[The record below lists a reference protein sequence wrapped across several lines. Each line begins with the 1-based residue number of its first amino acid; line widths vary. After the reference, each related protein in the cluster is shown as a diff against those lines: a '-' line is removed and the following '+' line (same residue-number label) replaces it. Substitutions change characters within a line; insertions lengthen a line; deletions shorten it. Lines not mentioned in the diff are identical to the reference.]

1 MGVNRLRAAAVAV
14 SVASIVPVLT
24 ACEQE
29 PVDRDVV
36 ALLVADG
43 GSDRWR
49 DQDQPA
55 FADAMDAECADC
67 VVLTRD
73 AEGDPATQQR
83 QLAGVLDSGADVI
96 VLNAVSGEIGEE
108 LVTTASVPVIAYDR
122 LVPGADAY
130 VGVNDRL
137 SGRNMAA
144 AVRERLPQGRS
155 DIVVVSDGIGGF
167 TDQVVKDLGQ
177 RVRVRATL
185 PADQQGQAKDLVAEQ
200 LAGADPVSVV
210 VTAEDSVAAEIAA
223 GFGEAG
229 TAIPDRPLIT
239 GRGAKLPAVRRIV
252 RGSQTVTTHVVRA
265 DQAAAAAQLATAVVS
280 GGQLPASEQEIEG
293 VPATLVRA
301 TVVTLPTLTNTLV
314 RQHIYTTEEI
324 CLADLLSRCEQ
335 LGLR

>member
-1 MGVNRLRAAAVAV
+1 MSRLRAAAVAA
-14 SVASIVPVLT
+14 SVALLVPALA

-55 FADAMDAECADC
+55 FTDAMDAECADC

-83 QLAGVLDSGADVI
+83 QLTDVLDSGADVV
-96 VLNAVSGEIGEE
+96 VLNAVSGETGEE
-108 LVTTASVPVIAYDR
+108 LVTAASVPVIAYDR

-130 VGVNDRL
+130 VGANDMFSSR
-137 SGRNMAA
+137 RVAA
-144 AVRERLPQGRS
+144 AVRDRLPQGRS
-155 DIVVVSDGIGGF
+155 DILVVSDGVAGF
-167 TDQVVKDLGQ
+167 TDQVVKALGQ

-185 PADQQGQAKDLVAEQ
+185 PVNQQGQATRWVAEQ
-200 LAGADPVSVV
+200 VAQARPVAAV
-210 VTAEDSVAAEIAA
+210 VTAEDPIAAEVAT
-223 GFGEAG
+223 GFAEAG
-229 TAIPDRPLIT
+229 MAIPDRPLIT
-239 GRGAKLPAVRRIV
+239 GRGAGLPAVRRLV
-252 RGSQTVTTHVVRA
+252 RGSQSVTVHVARE
-265 DQAAAAAQLATAVVS
+265 DQAAAAAQLATAVVG
-280 GGQLPASEQEIEG
+280 GGQLPSAKQEIEG
-293 VPATLVRA
+293 VPATLIRP

-314 RQHIYTTEEI
+314 RQQVYTTEEI
-324 CLADLLSRCEQ
+324 CSADLLSRCEQ

>member
-1 MGVNRLRAAAVAV
+1 MSRLRAAAVAA
-14 SVASIVPVLT
+14 SVALLAPTLA

-55 FADAMDAECADC
+55 FTDAMDAECADC

-83 QLAGVLDSGADVI
+83 QLTDVLESGADVV
-96 VLNAVSGEIGEE
+96 VLNAVSGETGEE
-108 LVTTASVPVIAYDR
+108 LVTSASVPVIAYDR

-130 VGVNDRL
+130 VGVNDLL
-137 SGRNMAA
+137 SGRKVAA
-144 AVRERLPQGRS
+144 ALRERLPEGRS
-155 DIVVVSDGIGGF
+155 DILVVSDGTAGF
-167 TDQVVKDLGQ
+167 TDQVVKVLGQ

-185 PADQQGQAKDLVAEQ
+185 PANRQGQAKGWVGEQTAQGSPVA
-200 LAGADPVSVV
+200 AV
-210 VTAEDSVAAEIAA
+210 VTAEDGIAAEVAA
-223 GFGEAG
+223 GFAEAG
-229 TAIPDRPLIT
+229 VAIPDRPLIT
-239 GRGAKLPAVRRIV
+239 GRGAGLPAVRRVV
-252 RGSQTVTTHVVRA
+252 RGSQSVTVHVARE
-265 DQAAAAAQLATAVVS
+265 DQGAAAAQLATAVVG
-280 GGQLPASEQEIEG
+280 GGQLPGAEQKIEG
-293 VPATLVRA
+293 VPATLIGP

-314 RQHIYTTEEI
+314 RQHVYTTEEI
-324 CLADLLSRCEQ
+324 CVAGLLSRCEQ